1 MLLND
6 GHSFEAFHHEIYPEE
21 LQLNKE
27 NDDNKSTNFLDLHIE
42 IDNGNFT
49 TQLFDKRD
57 HFGFDI
63 TPWKTFYNSIA
74 AECLGI
80 CRATSGSG
88 HATSSIKILLA
99 RMVKQGADMFKM
111 RNCVTKTFNRH
122 QINLKYGIHDNS
134 FIDQL
139 FR

>member
-1 MLLND
+1 M
-6 GHSFEAFHHEIYPEE
+6 EISP
-21 LQLNKE
+21 
-27 NDDNKSTNFLDLHIE
+27 
-42 IDNGNFT
+42 
-49 TQLFDKRD
+49 QLFDKRD

-63 TPWKTFYNSIA
+63 TRLPCKESNIPCKMFYNSIA
-74 AECLGI
+74 AECLRI
-80 CRATSGSG
+80 CRAASASG
-88 HATSSIKILLA
+88 HATSSIKVLLA
-99 RMVKQGADMFKM
+99 RMAKQGADMFKM